1 MDYYRILQVDRDAE
15 PEVIDKAYKA
25 LCLKYHP
32 DVVNLRDGENV
43 NTATHKMQTINE
55 AYAVLGDRKKRAA
68 YDARLQH
75 SASRLSAWDQ
85 FLENGLVGMFLNE
98 LKKNTDKVG

>member
-32 DVVNLRDGENV
+32 DVASPRDGDSMG
-43 NTATHKMQTINE
+43 TTTRRMQEINQ
-55 AYAVLGDRKKRAA
+55 AYCVLGDRQKRAA
-68 YDARLQH
+68 YDAGLH
-75 SASRLSAWDQ
+75 PSSRSSAWDQ
-85 FLENGLVGMFLNE
+85 FLDEGLVGIFLDG
-98 LKKNTDKVG
+98 LKKNRR